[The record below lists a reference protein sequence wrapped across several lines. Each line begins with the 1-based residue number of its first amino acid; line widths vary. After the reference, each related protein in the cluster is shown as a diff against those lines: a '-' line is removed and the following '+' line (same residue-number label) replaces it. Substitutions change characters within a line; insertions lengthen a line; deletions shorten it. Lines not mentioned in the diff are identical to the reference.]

1 MLMAAIGEQYNEPF
15 CSGVSCGLIQK
26 AGAPDHV
33 KQMDILWFN
42 ASVRVKTTVLSK
54 PNQTNLGDTKPDA
67 IPSQDPFTL

>member
-1 MLMAAIGEQYNEPF
+1 MSITFSNVCVFKEDIIKVETNHLLMLMAATRQQYNEPF

-42 ASVRVKTTVLSK
+42 ASVRH
-54 PNQTNLGDTKPDA
+54 QY
-67 IPSQDPFTL
+67 